1 MKLNPSV
8 LLSYGSEQAMH
19 LKSLPDITNRLMLE
33 LSRFKECHAQC
44 TSNML
49 HSWMKDIHGTNWPQE
64 NAPTVQAVTK
74 SVDRLVLKLKR
85 LRKQHCSLTKEK
97 TILSFLKKNMSFLS
111 QSTTNNCKVK

>member
-1 MKLNPSV
+1 
-8 LLSYGSEQAMH
+8 MH
-19 LKSLPDITNRLMLE
+19 LPSLPEITNGLVLE

-64 NAPTVQAVTK
+64 NAPTVQAVIK
-74 SVDRLVLKLKR
+74 SADRLVLKLKR

-97 TILSFLKKNMSFLS
+97 TISSFLEEEYVLP
-111 QSTTNNCKVK
+111 QSRYHK

>member
-1 MKLNPSV
+1 
-8 LLSYGSEQAMH
+8 MH
-19 LKSLPDITNRLMLE
+19 LPSLPEITNGLVLE

-97 TILSFLKKNMSFLS
+97 QSQAFLKKNMSFLS
-111 QSTTNNCKVK
+111 QGTTNNWKIK